1 MKLDVRV
8 YVRSKEDSFYRETD
22 LRSNNAEAV
31 VDGLVGEGIDPVFR
45 RQEFAVAFGLS
56 TK

>member
-22 LRSNNAEAV
+22 LRSNNAAA